1 MNLPQGIQ
9 LRSIGSFLVGGAIR
23 SLRGLPPRQARLAQG
38 AEPRAI
44 DPNGDLMTGQLYAQV
59 FELAQPRWPVPVV
72 FWHGGGMTGVNWET
86 TPDGRP
92 GWLWLFLQAGFN
104 VIVCDAFERGRASWS
119 PYPEIYAQEPIFR
132 TLDEGWS
139 LFRIGPEGGYASE
152 PARRRAHPGTR
163 FPVRAYDAFAQQ
175 WVARWPGHEAPTLA
189 AYDRLLGRV
198 GACVLVGHSQG
209 GGFALAAARRHAQ
222 SVLATVALEPSG
234 APTAEVDV
242 DVAIEV
248 DAGLPAHLLV
258 WGDRVLEH
266 PQWRRYR
273 EVVDAYAR
281 RIASRGTATLTV
293 DLAAEGVFGNSH
305 FLMMDDNSAEL
316 ALRVQ
321 QWIAAL
327 PALQAVERR

>member
-1 MNLPQGIQ
+1 
-9 LRSIGSFLVGGAIR
+9 
-23 SLRGLPPRQARLAQG
+23 
-38 AEPRAI
+38 
-44 DPNGDLMTGQLYAQV
+44 
-59 FELAQPRWPVPVV
+59 
-72 FWHGGGMTGVNWET
+72 
-86 TPDGRP
+86 
-92 GWLWLFLQAGFN
+92 
-104 VIVCDAFERGRASWS
+104 
-119 PYPEIYAQEPIFR
+119 
-132 TLDEGWS
+132 
-139 LFRIGPEGGYASE
+139 
-152 PARRRAHPGTR
+152 
-163 FPVRAYDAFAQQ
+163 
-175 WVARWPGHEAPTLA
+175 
-189 AYDRLLGRV
+189 
-198 GACVLVGHSQG
+198 
-209 GGFALAAARRHAQ
+209 
-222 SVLATVALEPSG
+222 
-234 APTAEVDV
+234 

-281 RIASRGTATLTV
+281 RIADRGVATLTV